1 MGVNANVNAEMK
13 RMMKIGN
20 DRYAEHLKKDA
31 DLKNLIDSNKAA
43 TDARLKAMGA
53 HYKMDI
59 DQALHEAK
67 DEFAQK
73 LGALHKTVV
82 DNDKAFEGKI
92 HKLTGI
98 VDANAQK
105 NEKERQILR
114 KMMETNKKELEGAVS
129 DAVRKGEQRMQAAQD
144 KLTAMNEATKSALN
158 LKITGE
164 ISKLEK
170 EANSQI
176 EGLRLQS
183 KEARA
188 AMKAELLYAIRSM
201 ADEAKSNL
209 DDAVEV
215 AKGAFTKANDDLAA
229 EADKAADA
237 RAAIATEVAIQKE
250 NARKSLADAVATMH
264 ESLVS
269 LKHETEEKIKKTNTD
284 VAAYAKALGKEA
296 KDVSALMAQQMTSL
310 TGKIEALKEKTA
322 ENLAAA
328 DAASAAGFSSAMDEV
343 ESALK
348 EAEEVADDK
357 FSKLQVEMADQ
368 RAELDTQLAASVDK
382 INDSIAKQAALADS
396 RFSKTVKDIAAARE
410 EAASEV
416 KLAREEFATG
426 LLAVSTQ
433 IEAMDTKLTN
443 QVQVVSGAVI
453 SHAAAQHRVNLHV
466 AAEIKRIEGVM
477 NHRASVSKLARGKLR
492 AILDENKRAA
502 ADEVKALD
510 GLFKTKITSIK
521 EKAKANAEDAKDDL
535 EKKSEEMFEK
545 LADAQ
550 AEQLYANE
558 QSAQKIGEYSKEA
571 QAAIAASQ
579 EDFTSRL
586 GTLANTV
593 AANHKQME
601 RNFEELSGVIRTYEE
616 AGDAD
621 RALNTA
627 MTQKIADAIQVGEA
641 KATAVANRAREHLA
655 GAKKA
660 MLIEI
665 TNTVEGMADAAFKTI
680 QGNHQKLADNYL
692 SLKAYAVTAD
702 AEIKKYVAA
711 GKGRNLSSLG
721 DLLQSIA
728 SLSDVV
734 AQKAEGLS
742 PSDSIPAIF
751 STEKIKV
758 DNSISK
764 IHGLVNEYTQVTTGA
779 RARWPMGLGKYLLLK
794 LEQSMVKKGVLQVDK
809 VDGKS
814 GNWVFVNGHAVGL
827 SNKLNDFETL
837 AVRMGHYEA
846 TLAKLTAELSGKVKP
861 GAAAK
866 KQVFAKK
873 YWPGDR

>member
-1 MGVNANVNAEMK
+1 
-13 RMMKIGN
+13 
-20 DRYAEHLKKDA
+20 
-31 DLKNLIDSNKAA
+31 
-43 TDARLKAMGA
+43 
-53 HYKMDI
+53 
-59 DQALHEAK
+59 
-67 DEFAQK
+67 
-73 LGALHKTVV
+73 
-82 DNDKAFEGKI
+82 
-92 HKLTGI
+92 
-98 VDANAQK
+98 
-105 NEKERQILR
+105 
-114 KMMETNKKELEGAVS
+114 
-129 DAVRKGEQRMQAAQD
+129 
-144 KLTAMNEATKSALN
+144 
-158 LKITGE
+158 
-164 ISKLEK
+164 
-170 EANSQI
+170 
-176 EGLRLQS
+176 
-183 KEARA
+183 
-188 AMKAELLYAIRSM
+188 M
-201 ADEAKSNL
+201 ADEAKNNL
-209 DDAVEV
+209 DNAVEV
-215 AKGAFTKANDDLAA
+215 AKGAFTKANDNLAA

-250 NARKSLADAVATMH
+250 NAKKQLSDAVATMH

-396 RFSKTVKDIAAARE
+396 RFSKTVKDIQAARE

-535 EKKSEEMFEK
+535 EKKTEEMFEK

-550 AEQLYANE
+550 AEQIYANE
-558 QSAQKIGEYSKEA
+558 QSAQKIGEYSTEA

-586 GTLANTV
+586 GTLTNTV

-621 RALNTA
+621 RELIRQQNDALNTA

-641 KATAVANRAREHLA
+641 KATAVANRARAHLA

-728 SLSDVV
+728 ALSDVV

-764 IHGLVNEYTQVTTGA
+764 IHGLVNEYTQVTSGA

>member
-1 MGVNANVNAEMK
+1 MGSNQVEKNKVAQAKVNANVNAEMK

-31 DLKNLIDSNKAA
+31 ELKNLIDSNKAA

-53 HYKMDI
+53 HYKMELGAVRATMKKNRAHASKMLAKESAKLYQAIAKNEEAQAATNEALAAQTRQAKMDI

-82 DNDKAFEGKI
+82 DNEKA
-92 HKLTGI
+92 
-98 VDANAQK
+98 
-105 NEKERQILR
+105 
-114 KMMETNKKELEGAVS
+114 LEGAVS

-250 NARKSLADAVATMH
+250 NAKKSLADAVATMH

-396 RFSKTVKDIAAARE
+396 RFSKTVKDIRAARE

-443 QVQVVSGAVI
+443 QVQVVSGAVV

-579 EDFTSRL
+579 EACTPRR
-586 GTLANTV
+586 GTLTNTS
-593 AANHKQME
+593 AAN
-601 RNFEELSGVIRTYEE
+601 RELIRQQN
-616 AGDAD
+616 D
-621 RALNTA
+621 ALNTA

-641 KATAVANRAREHLA
+641 
-655 GAKKA
+655 
-660 MLIEI
+660 
-665 TNTVEGMADAAFKTI
+665 
-680 QGNHQKLADNYL
+680 
-692 SLKAYAVTAD
+692 
-702 AEIKKYVAA
+702 
-711 GKGRNLSSLG
+711 
-721 DLLQSIA
+721 
-728 SLSDVV
+728 
-734 AQKAEGLS
+734 
-742 PSDSIPAIF
+742 
-751 STEKIKV
+751 
-758 DNSISK
+758 
-764 IHGLVNEYTQVTTGA
+764 
-779 RARWPMGLGKYLLLK
+779 
-794 LEQSMVKKGVLQVDK
+794 
-809 VDGKS
+809 
-814 GNWVFVNGHAVGL
+814 
-827 SNKLNDFETL
+827 
-837 AVRMGHYEA
+837 
-846 TLAKLTAELSGKVKP
+846 
-861 GAAAK
+861 
-866 KQVFAKK
+866 
-873 YWPGDR
+873 

>member
-348 EAEEVADDK
+348 EAEDVADDK

-396 RFSKTVKDIAAARE
+396 RFSRTVKDIQAARE

-443 QVQVVSGAVI
+443 QVQVVSGAVV

-466 AAEIKRIEGVM
+466 AA
-477 NHRASVSKLARGKLR
+477 
-492 AILDENKRAA
+492 ENKRAA

-535 EKKSEEMFEK
+535 EKKTEEMFEK

-550 AEQLYANE
+550 AEQIYANE

-586 GTLANTV
+586 GTLTNTI

-621 RALNTA
+621 RALIRQQN
-627 MTQKIADAIQVGEA
+627 ADAIQVGEA

-655 GAKKA
+655 GAKKP

-734 AQKAEGLS
+734 AQRAEGLS

-837 AVRMGHYEA
+837 AVRMGHYE
-846 TLAKLTAELSGKVKP
+846 
-861 GAAAK
+861 
-866 KQVFAKK
+866 
-873 YWPGDR
+873 

>member
-1 MGVNANVNAEMK
+1 MG
-13 RMMKIGN
+13 
-20 DRYAEHLKKDA
+20 
-31 DLKNLIDSNKAA
+31 
-43 TDARLKAMGA
+43 
-53 HYKMDI
+53 
-59 DQALHEAK
+59 
-67 DEFAQK
+67 
-73 LGALHKTVV
+73 
-82 DNDKAFEGKI
+82 
-92 HKLTGI
+92 
-98 VDANAQK
+98 
-105 NEKERQILR
+105 
-114 KMMETNKKELEGAVS
+114 
-129 DAVRKGEQRMQAAQD
+129 
-144 KLTAMNEATKSALN
+144 
-158 LKITGE
+158 
-164 ISKLEK
+164 
-170 EANSQI
+170 
-176 EGLRLQS
+176 
-183 KEARA
+183 
-188 AMKAELLYAIRSM
+188 
-201 ADEAKSNL
+201 
-209 DDAVEV
+209 
-215 AKGAFTKANDDLAA
+215 
-229 EADKAADA
+229 
-237 RAAIATEVAIQKE
+237 
-250 NARKSLADAVATMH
+250 
-264 ESLVS
+264 
-269 LKHETEEKIKKTNTD
+269 
-284 VAAYAKALGKEA
+284 
-296 KDVSALMAQQMTSL
+296 
-310 TGKIEALKEKTA
+310 
-322 ENLAAA
+322 
-328 DAASAAGFSSAMDEV
+328 
-343 ESALK
+343 
-348 EAEEVADDK
+348 
-357 FSKLQVEMADQ
+357 
-368 RAELDTQLAASVDK
+368 
-382 INDSIAKQAALADS
+382 
-396 RFSKTVKDIAAARE
+396 
-410 EAASEV
+410 
-416 KLAREEFATG
+416 
-426 LLAVSTQ
+426 

-453 SHAAAQHRVNLHV
+453 SHAADQNRVNLHV
-466 AAEIKRIEGVM
+466 ADEIKRIEGVM

-521 EKAKANAEDAKDDL
+521 EKAKASAEDAKDDL
-535 EKKSEEMFEK
+535 EKKTEEMFEK

-550 AEQLYANE
+550 AEQIYANE
-558 QSAQKIGEYSKEA
+558 QSAQKIGEYSTEA

-586 GTLANTV
+586 GTLTNTV

-621 RALNTA
+621 RALIRQQNDALNTA

-665 TNTVEGMADAAFKTI
+665 TNTVEGMADAEF
-680 QGNHQKLADNYL
+680 
-692 SLKAYAVTAD
+692 
-702 AEIKKYVAA
+702 KKYVAA

-728 SLSDVV
+728 ALSDVV

-846 TLAKLTAELSGKVKP
+846 TLAKLTAALSGKVKP